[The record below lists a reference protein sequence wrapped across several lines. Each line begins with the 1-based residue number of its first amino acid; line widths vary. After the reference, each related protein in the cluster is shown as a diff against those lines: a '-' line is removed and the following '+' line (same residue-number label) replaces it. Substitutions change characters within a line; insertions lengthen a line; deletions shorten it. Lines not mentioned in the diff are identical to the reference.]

1 MHAYRQGTGF
11 GMPAGCRCQEMMSTG
26 QGRIGRRG
34 VLGWIGRIAAGSA
47 VAVWQPGTFAHA
59 ATAKGQPGQRIVV
72 IDPGHGG
79 LDPGAI
85 GVTGSYEKDITL
97 STAELA
103 AALLESTRRYKV
115 VLTRR
120 EDDFIARAD
129 PVWRPLAA
137 PGDLF
142 LSVRP

>member
-47 VAVWQPGTFAHA
+47 VAVWQPGTFARA
-59 ATAKGQPGQRIVV
+59 ATAKTQPAQRIVV

-85 GVTGSYEKDITL
+85 RRTGRYRKGIPL
-97 STAELA
+97 SPPA
-103 AALLESTRRYKV
+103 V
-115 VLTRR
+115 
-120 EDDFIARAD
+120 ARAPFD
-129 PVWRPLAA
+129 STPT
-137 PGDLF
+137 
-142 LSVRP
+142 